1 LLFLDEPT
9 TGFDPEARRAF
20 WLLIKQLR
28 DEGTTILLTT
38 HYLDEAEELADRVA
52 VMNHGQI
59 IEISTPA
66 LLGGRA
72 HAEAIVSWRENGALQ
87 QSSTATPTEFVAALA
102 RRLQGEIPELAIRRP
117 SLEDIYLEMIKQFFR
132 QRESVVFT
140 LLFPLILLAIFGSVF
155 NEKIAPGVT
164 FSQYFVAGMIASAL
178 VNTGFQQIAIFIP
191 IERDLGALKRLRG
204 TPMPA
209 VSYFI
214 GKAILVTFSMLLQVL
229 LLLAAGIAFFGVE
242 LPREASK
249 WLLFFV
255 LLTLGSVVSTI
266 LGVAFSS
273 VPKSARGA
281 SAIVSPVVIVLQFF
295 SGVFFIFTDLPQ
307 WMQQVAAIFPL
318 KWLTQGMRSVFLP
331 ESFAAREVVGNWETG
346 RTFAILGAWLIVG
359 TILAIRT
366 FRWDR
371 D

>member
-1 LLFLDEPT
+1 MSNQLP
-9 TGFDPEARRAF
+9 GAVAIG
-20 WLLIKQLR
+20 IKRGGL
-28 DEGTTILLTT
+28 
-38 HYLDEAEELADRVA
+38 EL
-52 VMNHGQI
+52 
-59 IEISTPA
+59 
-66 LLGGRA
+66 
-72 HAEAIVSWRENGALQ
+72 
-87 QSSTATPTEFVAALA
+87 
-102 RRLQGEIPELAIRRP
+102 
-117 SLEDIYLEMIKQFFR
+117 KQFFR

-155 NEKIAPGVT
+155 SNTIAPNVT

-209 VSYFI
+209 TSYFI
-214 GKAILVTFSMLLQVL
+214 GKAILVTVSMLLQVV
-229 LLLAAGIAFFGVE
+229 LLLAAGVTFFGVN
-242 LPREASK
+242 LPTQSQK
-249 WLLFFV
+249 WLLFIA
-255 LLTLGSVVSTI
+255 LLVMGSLVSTI

-273 VPKSARGA
+273 VPKNARGA

-295 SGVFFIFTDLPQ
+295 SGVFFIFTDLPK

-331 ESFAAREVVGNWETG
+331 ENFATREIVGNWETG
-346 RTFAILGAWLIVG
+346 RTFAIIGIWLIVG

-366 FRWDR
+366 FKWDR

>member
-1 LLFLDEPT
+1 M
-9 TGFDPEARRAF
+9 
-20 WLLIKQLR
+20 INQL
-28 DEGTTILLTT
+28 
-38 HYLDEAEELADRVA
+38 
-52 VMNHGQI
+52 
-59 IEISTPA
+59 P
-66 LLGGRA
+66 
-72 HAEAIVSWRENGALQ
+72 GAL
-87 QSSTATPTEFVAALA
+87 SIGVK
-102 RRLQGEIPELAIRRP
+102 RGK
-117 SLEDIYLEMIKQFFR
+117 LEIKQFFR

-214 GKAILVTFSMLLQVL
+214 GKAILVIFSMILQVL

-242 LPREASK
+242 LPREGSK
-249 WLLFFV
+249 WLLFFAI
-255 LLTLGSVVSTI
+255 LTLGSVVSTI

-331 ESFAAREVVGNWETG
+331 DSFAAREVIGNWETG
-346 RTFAILGAWLIVG
+346 RTFAIIGAWIIVG
-359 TILAIRT
+359 TILTIRT

>member
-1 LLFLDEPT
+1 MSN
-9 TGFDPEARRAF
+9 
-20 WLLIKQLR
+20 QL
-28 DEGTTILLTT
+28 
-38 HYLDEAEELADRVA
+38 
-52 VMNHGQI
+52 
-59 IEISTPA
+59 P
-66 LLGGRA
+66 
-72 HAEAIVSWRENGALQ
+72 GAL
-87 QSSTATPTEFVAALA
+87 AIGIKRGGL
-102 RRLQGEIPELAIRRP
+102 EL
-117 SLEDIYLEMIKQFFR
+117 KQFFR

-155 NEKIAPGVT
+155 SNTIAPNVT

-209 VSYFI
+209 TSYFI
-214 GKAILVTFSMLLQVL
+214 GKAILVTVSMLLQVV
-229 LLLAAGIAFFGVE
+229 LLLAAGVAFFGVN
-242 LPREASK
+242 LPTQSQK
-249 WLLFFV
+249 WLLFIA
-255 LLTLGSVVSTI
+255 LLVMGSLVSTI

-273 VPKSARGA
+273 VPKNARGA

-295 SGVFFIFTDLPQ
+295 SGVFFIFTDLPK

-331 ESFAAREVVGNWETG
+331 ENFATREIVGNWETG
-346 RTFAILGAWLIVG
+346 RTFAIIGVWLIVG

-366 FRWDR
+366 FKWDR
-371 D
+371 E